1 MLDAQGVEK
10 LMNGDLEGDAA
21 VLLEPDLVSAAT
33 RAVRDDCVAAAVSR
47 DDVQVV
53 SLPVALNKPVVMN
66 EAETVLKKDLMQLFS
81 WMCSIPLA
89 MAALSVEV
97 KAASMV

>member
-21 VLLEPDLVSAAT
+21 VLLEPHLVSAAT

-53 SLPVALNKPVVMN
+53 RLPVALNKPVNMN
-66 EAETVLKKDLMQLFS
+66 EAETVLRRPD
-81 WMCSIPLA
+81 
-89 MAALSVEV
+89 AAVLVDVFDPAGDGGSLR
-97 KAASMV
+97 

>member
-53 SLPVALNKPVVMN
+53 SLPVALNKPVVMKLSKK
-66 EAETVLKKDLMQLFS
+66 ERSPKPDAAVLVDVLDPAGNGGSLR
-81 WMCSIPLA
+81 
-89 MAALSVEV
+89 
-97 KAASMV
+97 

>member
-1 MLDAQGVEK
+1 MLIKLLRDEPALLVLDAQGVEK

-53 SLPVALNKPVVMN
+53 RLPVALNKPVIMN
-66 EAETVLKKDLMQLFS
+66 ETVLKREISKT
-81 WMCSIPLA
+81 
-89 MAALSVEV
+89 
-97 KAASMV
+97 